1 MADNVMI
8 NKGAL
13 QQQGFREEDY
23 QEEILRLRGQLVASQ
38 QAERL
43 AMKQLAV
50 QRPSV
55 IPMVEQL
62 SATSIPPTG
71 QGAQ

>member
-1 MADNVMI
+1 MADNVMM
-8 NKGAL
+8 NEEAL

-43 AMKQLAV
+43 AMEQLA
-50 QRPSV
+50 
-55 IPMVEQL
+55 I
-62 SATSIPPTG
+62 
-71 QGAQ
+71 